1 MVLEVYAKCG
11 TGYPSRLTLGR
22 LVRRSGAL
30 FLALAAALLAL
41 FWLAREPAERAV
53 RARVEREAARW
64 GARVHMDGVRLGW
77 HPVVRL
83 DGLRAEKPGIWTLAS
98 DSAGLTAT
106 GRLILGHTKWSG
118 PAGLTLDAVPT
129 VWDVV
134 DRGAIELRE
143 PARGLGIRWAPA
155 PGGRRVDVRA
165 HEVPLGTLVR
175 VGRAGTP
182 LLDAGVLG
190 GAIHLAST
198 AGATTF
204 DVDVQARDVRLAAF
218 SDDSGE
224 DAPPAF
230 GEPTAVQSRFS
241 GSWDPARQKLD
252 LPRWRV
258 VTSGATLS
266 GSLTVADLPRDAR
279 VDLALEVERVDFA
292 RLLEM
297 SALEPPEVVVAA
309 DAAHPGSL
317 GSASLTARVTGRLSD
332 PASFTVSQ
340 RLDFTPPARPLPAL
354 ARLRAGFVHEVAVV
368 GGVKA
373 IDVSPASPDFV
384 PLSEVPAL
392 LLETLLLA
400 EDAGFVGHRGVD
412 LSEVPS
418 AVLTN
423 WSRGGAARGASTI
436 TQQLAKNLF
445 LSREK
450 RLGRK
455 LQELSL
461 ALLLEA
467 TLDKQRILEIYLN
480 VIEWGPGLHGLRPA
494 ARRYFA
500 REPRDLT
507 PRQMAFLVALIPG
520 PVKYQRS
527 FARGTLSP
535 GFRPLVD
542 NLLAK
547 LRSVDVLTEEE
558 YQAARAEE
566 TYVRPAATA
575 AASVGV
581 DELAPAVAR

>member
-1 MVLEVYAKCG
+1 
-11 TGYPSRLTLGR
+11 LTLGR
-22 LVRRSGAL
+22 LVRRSGVL
-30 FLALAAALLAL
+30 LLALAVALVAL
-41 FWLAREPAERAV
+41 FWLAREPVERAL

-64 GARVHMDGVRLGW
+64 GVRVRMDAVRIGL
-77 HPVVRL
+77 HPVVRI
-83 DGLRAEKPGIWTLAS
+83 DGLRAEKPGLWTLTS
-98 DSAGLTAT
+98 DSAGLTA
-106 GRLILGHTKWSG
+106 GRRLVLGRTRWFG
-118 PAGLTLDAVPT
+118 PASLTLDAVPT
-129 VWDVV
+129 VWAVV
-134 DRGAIELRE
+134 DGSAVELRE
-143 PARGLGIRWAPA
+143 PARGLAIRWSPG
-155 PGGRRVDVRA
+155 PGGRQVDVHA
-165 HEVPLGTLVR
+165 DEVPLGTLVR
-175 VGRAGTP
+175 VGRAGNP
-182 LLDAGVLG
+182 LLDAGVMG
-190 GAIHLAST
+190 GAIRFAST

-204 DVDVQARDVRLAAF
+204 DVDVQGRDVRLAAF
-218 SDDSGE
+218 SE
-224 DAPPAF
+224 DAAENAAPAF
-230 GEPTAVQSRFS
+230 GEATAVQSRFS
-241 GSWDPARQKLD
+241 GSWDPAGRTLD

-258 VTSGATLS
+258 ATSGATLS
-266 GSLTVADLPRDAR
+266 GSLTVADLSGDPRL
-279 VDLALEVERVDFA
+279 DLALVVERVDFA
-292 RLLEM
+292 QLLEM
-297 SALEPPEVVVAA
+297 SALEPPRAVAPA
-309 DAAHPGSL
+309 DAAQPGSL
-317 GSASLTARVTGRLSD
+317 GSASLSARVSGRLSD
-332 PASFTVSQ
+332 PASFTVTQ
-340 RLDFTPPARPLPAL
+340 RLDFTPPERPLHAL
-354 ARLRAGFVHEVAVV
+354 ERLRGAFVHEVAVA
-368 GGVKA
+368 GGVKT

-384 PLSEVPAL
+384 ALSEVPVL

-400 EDAGFVGHRGVD
+400 EDAGFLGHRGVD

-507 PRQMAFLVALIPG
+507 PRQMAFLVAIIPG

-527 FARGTLSP
+527 FASGTLSP

-547 LRSVDVLTEEE
+547 LRSVDALTEEE
-558 YQAARAEE
+558 YYSALAEE
-566 TYVRPAATA
+566 TYVLPAAAA
-575 AASVGV
+575 AASVVPHRSGPSPT
-581 DELAPAVAR
+581 DEAEGRRHPRVTRVF

>member
-1 MVLEVYAKCG
+1 
-11 TGYPSRLTLGR
+11 LTLGR
-22 LVRRSGAL
+22 LVRRCGAL
-30 FLALAAALLAL
+30 FLALAATLLAL
-41 FWLAREPAERAV
+41 FWLAREPAERAL
-53 RARVEREAARW
+53 RARLDRAAARW
-64 GARVHMDGVRLGW
+64 GVRVHMDGLRIGLHPLVRI
-77 HPVVRL
+77 
-83 DGLRAEKPGIWTLAS
+83 DGLRAERPGLWTLAS
-98 DSAGLTAT
+98 DAAGLTAR
-106 GRLILGHTKWSG
+106 GRLTLGRTRWSG

-134 DRGAIELRE
+134 DGSALELRE
-143 PARGLGIRWAPA
+143 PARGLAIRWEAA

-165 HEVPLGTLVR
+165 QEVPLGALVR
-175 VGRAGTP
+175 AGRAGTP
-182 LLDAGVLG
+182 LLDAGVVG
-190 GAIHLAST
+190 GAIHFSRT
-198 AGATTF
+198 ARATTF
-204 DVDVQARDVRLAAF
+204 DVDVRGRDVRLAAF
-218 SDDSGE
+218 SDEAGA
-224 DAPPAF
+224 DAEPAF
-230 GEPTAVQSRFS
+230 GEPTAVQTRFA
-241 GSWDPARQKLD
+241 GTWDPASGTLD

-258 VTSGATLS
+258 ATTGASLS
-266 GSLTVADLPRDAR
+266 GSLAVADLARDAR
-279 VDLALEVERVDFA
+279 LDLALEVERVDFA

-297 SALEPPEVVVAA
+297 SALEPPRALAA
-309 DAAHPGSL
+309 AGAAEPASL
-317 GSASLTARVTGRLSD
+317 GSASLTARVSGRLSD
-332 PASFTVSQ
+332 PASFTVTQ
-340 RLDFTPPARPLPAL
+340 RLDFTPPARPLRAL
-354 ARLRAGFVHEVAVV
+354 ERLRGAFVHEVTVA

-373 IDVSPASPDFV
+373 IEVSPASPDFV
-384 PLSEVPAL
+384 ALSEVPVL
-392 LLETLLLA
+392 LIETLLLA
-400 EDAGFVGHRGVD
+400 EDAGFLGHRGVD

-494 ARRYFA
+494 ARRYFGK
-500 REPRDLT
+500 EPRDLT
-507 PRQMAFLVALIPG
+507 PRQMAFLAAIVPG

-527 FARGTLSP
+527 FANGTLSP

-547 LRSVDVLTEEE
+547 LRSVDALTEGE
-558 YQAARAEE
+558 YQAALAEE
-566 TYVRPAATA
+566 TYVLPAAAT

-581 DELAPAVAR
+581 DELAPPVAR